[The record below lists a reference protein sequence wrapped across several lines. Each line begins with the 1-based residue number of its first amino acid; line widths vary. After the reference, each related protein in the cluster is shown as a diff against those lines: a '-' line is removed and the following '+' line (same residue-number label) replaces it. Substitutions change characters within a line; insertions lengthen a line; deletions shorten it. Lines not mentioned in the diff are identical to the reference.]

1 MLAAC
6 LDLQAALARVA
17 IRQALEVA
25 RAAVAAALGAAHRA
39 QALEAVAVLVA
50 DRAASAERSHYKR

>member
-1 MLAAC
+1 
-6 LDLQAALARVA
+6 LARVA